1 MINGFNIPQVQNI
14 SQPSVWFVADNNGL
28 QPETISLR
36 LEHSAVTRKRF
47 LWKQILIVF
56 REDASLRAWTKAKV
70 SRRSRGNKRILLKRR
85 SKSVEVEGRWQFA
98 SLVTLG
104 NKKIIKKMIKT
115 LFSIGVLI
123 QNITLTL
130 LNPPIKLETLQKI
143 CSRYHSRDECEADC
157 ELSASHAP
165 LSVDDL
171 IRYRKKTGNDKTRK
185 ETVGIWMF
193 LKIFKGNNW
202 QVV

>member
-1 MINGFNIPQVQNI
+1 MTV
-14 SQPSVWFVADNNGL
+14 
-28 QPETISLR
+28 
-36 LEHSAVTRKRF
+36 RK
-47 LWKQILIVF
+47 
-56 REDASLRAWTKAKV
+56 
-70 SRRSRGNKRILLKRR
+70 SRYPNKNR
-85 SKSVEVEGRWQFA
+85 
-98 SLVTLG
+98 
-104 NKKIIKKMIKT
+104 IKKRIKT

-171 IRYRKKTGNDKTRK
+171 IRYRKEREMINTERNCGFMDQNIQ
-185 ETVGIWMF
+185 GQQLAGS
-193 LKIFKGNNW
+193 LKSSTKIIEHCEATKAY
-202 QVV
+202 